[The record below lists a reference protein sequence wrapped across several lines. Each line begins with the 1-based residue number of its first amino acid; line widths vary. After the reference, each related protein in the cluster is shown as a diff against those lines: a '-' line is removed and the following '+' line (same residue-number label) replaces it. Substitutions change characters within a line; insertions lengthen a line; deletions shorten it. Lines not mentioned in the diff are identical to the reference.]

1 MNYKSRNQSL
11 NNEIYIKLDTP
22 KPPAKKR
29 RSTPKPKE
37 EERVV
42 RTAPMSSISY
52 LYGSP
57 PNYMGQPVLPGGI
70 NFPPPLPP
78 TFERDR
84 DVIFDAP
91 VSRDFVDL
99 MSEESEE
106 TPAIY
111 TPDMNRFFIMRKEEE
126 MRLKREAERAEK
138 DLEKEA
144 EPAITRLTYKA
155 PSRLSIEGDEVIER
169 LRLPS
174 PTINPRPIFGL
185 TELENEPMTEL
196 TERGAMKV
204 QPLAVGGGRTGLLSA
219 PPPTVRFV
227 SGRGIVLDEPEEEG
241 EVDIPVMMGDET
253 EPFMIIS
260 NADLKRIK
268 TQIGDDIRY
277 PKGFSKF
284 SKKEKIRFYLESGR
298 GDLLSQYK
306 AVKEKKK

>member
-22 KPPAKKR
+22 NPPAKKR
-29 RSTPKPKE
+29 RPRPKPKE
-37 EERVV
+37 EQVL

-84 DVIFDAP
+84 EVLFDAP

-99 MSEESEE
+99 MSRSSED
-106 TPAIY
+106 TLPAVY
-111 TPDMNRFFIMRKEEE
+111 TPDMNRFFMMRKEQE
-126 MRLKREAERAEK
+126 MRLKREAEMAEK

-144 EPAITRLTYKA
+144 EPAISRLTEKA
-155 PSRLSIEGDEVIER
+155 PSRLSIEGNEVIER
-169 LRLPS
+169 LRLSS
-174 PTINPRPIFGL
+174 PTIKPRPIFGL

-196 TERGAMKV
+196 IERGAMRTE
-204 QPLAVGGGRTGLLSA
+204 PLAVGGGRTGLLSA
-219 PPPTVRFV
+219 PQPTGRFI
-227 SGRGIVLDEPEEEG
+227 SGRGMILDEPEEEG
-241 EVDIPVMMGDET
+241 EIDIPVRMGDKT

-268 TQIGDDIRY
+268 TQIGKDIKY

-284 SKKEKIRFYLESGR
+284 SKKDKIRFYLESGR

-306 AVKEKKK
+306 AVKEKK

>member
-29 RSTPKPKE
+29 RSRPKPKE
-37 EERVV
+37 EQVV
-42 RTAPMSSISY
+42 RTTPMSSISY

-57 PNYMGQPVLPGGI
+57 PNYIGQPVLPGGL

-84 DVIFDAP
+84 DVLFDAP

-99 MSEESEE
+99 MSGGSEA
-106 TPAIY
+106 TPAVY
-111 TPDMNRFFIMRKEEE
+111 TPDLNRFAIMRKEEE
-126 MRLKREAERAEK
+126 MRLKREAEMAEK
-138 DLEKEA
+138 DLEREA
-144 EPAITRLTYKA
+144 EPAISRLTEKA

-174 PTINPRPIFGL
+174 PTINQPPIFGL

-204 QPLAVGGGRTGLLSA
+204 QPLSVGGGRTGLLSA
-219 PPPTVRFV
+219 PQPTVRFI
-227 SGRGIVLDEPEEEG
+227 SGRGMVLDEPEEEG
-241 EVDIPVMMGDET
+241 ERDRPVMMEDRT

-284 SKKEKIRFYLESGR
+284 SKRDKIRFYLESGR
-298 GDLLSQYK
+298 GQLLSQYK
-306 AVKEKKK
+306 AVKEKNK

>member
-29 RSTPKPKE
+29 RPRPKPKE
-37 EERVV
+37 EEQVV

-84 DVIFDAP
+84 EVLFDEP

-99 MSEESEE
+99 MSEGSEE
-106 TPAIY
+106 TPPAVY

-126 MRLKREAERAEK
+126 MRLKREAEKAEK

-144 EPAITRLTYKA
+144 EPAISRLTEKA

-174 PTINPRPIFGL
+174 PTINPRTTFGL

-196 TERGAMKV
+196 TERGATKV
-204 QPLAVGGGRTGLLSA
+204 EPLAVGGGRTGLLSA
-219 PPPTVRFV
+219 PQPTVRFI
-227 SGRGIVLDEPEEEG
+227 SGRGMVLDEPE
-241 EVDIPVMMGDET
+241 DSPVRMEDRT

-260 NADLKRIK
+260 NTDLKRIK

-277 PKGFSKF
+277 PKGFSSF
-284 SKKEKIRFYLESGR
+284 SKRDKIRFYLESGR

-306 AVKEKKK
+306 AVKEKNK

>member
-29 RSTPKPKE
+29 RSIPKPKE
-37 EERVV
+37 EQVV

-84 DVIFDAP
+84 DVLFDAP

-99 MSEESEE
+99 MSEGSEE
-106 TPAIY
+106 KPRAVY
-111 TPDMNRFFIMRKEEE
+111 TPDLNRFAIMRKEEE
-126 MRLKREAERAEK
+126 MRLKREAEMAEK
-138 DLEKEA
+138 DLEREA
-144 EPAITRLTYKA
+144 EPAISRLTEKA

-174 PTINPRPIFGL
+174 PTINPRTTFGL

-204 QPLAVGGGRTGLLSA
+204 QPLTVGGGRTGLLSA
-219 PPPTVRFV
+219 PQPTVRFI
-227 SGRGIVLDEPEEEG
+227 SGGGIILDEPEGEE
-241 EVDIPVMMGDET
+241 MMEDRT

-260 NADLKRIK
+260 NTDLKRIK

-284 SKKEKIRFYLESGR
+284 SKKEKIRFYLESGK
-298 GDLLSQYK
+298 GGLLSQYK
-306 AVKEKKK
+306 AVKEKNK

>member
-29 RSTPKPKE
+29 RSIPKPKE
-37 EERVV
+37 EQVV

-84 DVIFDAP
+84 DVLFDAP

-99 MSEESEE
+99 MSEGSED
-106 TPAIY
+106 TPRAVY
-111 TPDMNRFFIMRKEEE
+111 TPDLNRFAIMRKEEE

-138 DLEKEA
+138 DLEREA
-144 EPAITRLTYKA
+144 EPAISRLTEKA

-169 LRLPS
+169 LRLSS
-174 PTINPRPIFGL
+174 PTINPRPTFGL
-185 TELENEPMTEL
+185 TELESEPMTEL

-204 QPLAVGGGRTGLLSA
+204 QPLSVGGGRTGLLSA
-219 PPPTVRFV
+219 PQPTVRFI
-227 SGRGIVLDEPEEEG
+227 SGRGMILDEPEG
-241 EVDIPVMMGDET
+241 EVMMEDRT

-268 TQIGDDIRY
+268 TQIGNDIRY

-284 SKKEKIRFYLESGR
+284 SKKEKIRFYLESGK
-298 GDLLSQYK
+298 GELLSQYK
-306 AVKEKKK
+306 AVKERNK

>member
-29 RSTPKPKE
+29 RSRPKPKE
-37 EERVV
+37 EQVV

-84 DVIFDAP
+84 DVLFDAP

-99 MSEESEE
+99 MSESSEE
-106 TPAIY
+106 TPAVY

-126 MRLKREAERAEK
+126 MRLKREAEMAEK

-144 EPAITRLTYKA
+144 EPAISRLTEKA

-169 LRLPS
+169 LRLPR
-174 PTINPRPIFGL
+174 PTINRRSIFGL

-219 PPPTVRFV
+219 PQPTVRFI
-227 SGRGIVLDEPEEEG
+227 SGRGVVLDEPEEEG
-241 EVDIPVMMGDET
+241 SEQPDPEIIGDSID
-253 EPFMIIS
+253 PFMIIS

-284 SKKEKIRFYLESGR
+284 SKRDKIRFYLESGR

-306 AVKEKKK
+306 AVKEKNK